1 MPQIAEPD
9 AVRSVAPTTPTAL
22 PVPPDLLIRYITT
35 GGAHVDVTGHG
46 KHSEQNRW
54 SCQGCGDGSERPD
67 QDYLWRIR
75 RDAGLHAES
84 CRAVSLQQR
93 AQADTDGTARP
104 ALDPVVGQR
113 LDQALTAVQGEIARV
128 DTKVAVLLAVD
139 TAGLAGVAA
148 LSAGHPLALITAVPA
163 ALALGAAAVL
173 GIMAVRPHLGGA
185 HTGSW
190 PHWATLDSDD
200 ALLDTLRTETRPANI
215 RVLARLNRRK
225 CLWLRRSC
233 LLRLVAL
240 PLLGLTALIPLLA
253 H

>member
-22 PVPPDLLIRYITT
+22 PVPPNLLIRYITT
-35 GGAHVDVTGHG
+35 GGAYLDVTGPG
-46 KHSEQNRW
+46 EHSKENRW
-54 SCQGCGDGSERPD
+54 SCHGCGDGSERPT
-67 QDYLWRIR
+67 QDYLCRIR

-93 AQADTDGTARP
+93 AQTDTALP

-113 LDQALTAVQGEIARV
+113 LDQALTAMQGEIARV

-139 TAGLAGVAA
+139 TAGLAGAAA
-148 LSAGHPLALITAVPA
+148 LTAGHPLALITAVPA
-163 ALALGAAAVL
+163 ALALGTAAVL
-173 GIMAVRPHLGGA
+173 GIMAVRPHLGGTN
-185 HTGSW
+185 TGSW
-190 PHWATLDSDD
+190 PHWATLNSDD
-200 ALLDTLRTETRPANI
+200 ALLDTLRTETRPATI

-225 CLWLRRSC
+225 CLWLQRSC
-233 LLRLVAL
+233 LLRLLAL
-240 PLLGLTALIPLLA
+240 PLLGLTALIPLLP